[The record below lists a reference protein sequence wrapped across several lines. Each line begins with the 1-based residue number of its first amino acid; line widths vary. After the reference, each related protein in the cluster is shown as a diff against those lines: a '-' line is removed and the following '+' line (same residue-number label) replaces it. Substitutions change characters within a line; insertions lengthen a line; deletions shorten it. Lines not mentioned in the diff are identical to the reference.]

1 VLGLLLDKA
10 IPERIASDGRIS
22 VSGADK
28 SILTLKSKTIGFI
41 IVESIPLCRDKL
53 KKSFCQSH
61 IVLMLLDLDL
71 VESKCQSLVCFL
83 CKLFDYR

>member
-28 SILTLKSKTIGFI
+28 LIVAFKVKPMGFI
-41 IVESIPLCRDKL
+41 IIELDSLCR
-53 KKSFCQSH
+53 
-61 IVLMLLDLDL
+61 
-71 VESKCQSLVCFL
+71 ENASKPFFL
-83 CKLFDYR
+83 

>member
-28 SILTLKSKTIGFI
+28 SIVPFKLNLMGFI
-41 IVESIPLCRDKL
+41 IVELDTLCIKNAL
-53 KKSFCQSH
+53 TPF
-61 IVLMLLDLDL
+61 
-71 VESKCQSLVCFL
+71 FL
-83 CKLFDYR
+83 

>member
-28 SILTLKSKTIGFI
+28 SIVAFKVEPMGFI
-41 IVESIPLCRDKL
+41 IVESNGLCIESAYL
-53 KKSFCQSH
+53 SFF
-61 IVLMLLDLDL
+61 
-71 VESKCQSLVCFL
+71 E
-83 CKLFDYR
+83 